1 MLDNISLLT
10 KVMFIITAL
19 IFCIYVGYK
28 FLKRKYLLS
37 IFNMNFYIFTFALLV
52 ASWGQFTKEA
62 WGFLGVDDPVRFY
75 PYLDKIILI
84 NCIGFLVYISVAFVV
99 EFDHYKI
106 NKVNFEDKFTTIAS
120 QINEKYIS
128 IILWLSIIGWIIMII
143 IGGEIPLFGN
153 RMLFNVPEL
162 RIIRPFYLILNYI
175 ISIAS
180 AYFSFNYI
188 LTKNRAILPNFIV
201 GVIIILL
208 TANRGPVMFLLLNMF
223 IVWIYLKNNI
233 KKANKL
239 IVIAVLISLVL
250 GVSLSFVRAREFN
263 FNGLIEKIKV
273 EIIYGNTFSDIRDGA
288 YVLKGY
294 QDKYEGFLLGKNY
307 AADIISFI
315 PSSISEFRAKWSYG
329 SFSTDTLFGMKDHYG
344 LRGGW
349 FLEPYINFGYLGV
362 IIIAIINGF
371 ALGVVEKIFWKCI
384 ICEKNK
390 KFDKIQIIATFFMFI
405 TSVLMISS
413 AFNSFYAYV
422 AIVILYLLID
432 YLFRRFNK
440 CV

>member
-1 MLDNISLLT
+1 MFDNISLIT
-10 KVMFIITAL
+10 KVILIITAL
-19 IFCIYVGYK
+19 IFCVYVGYK
-28 FLKRKYLLS
+28 FLKRKYVLS
-37 IFNMNFYIFTFALLV
+37 IFNMNFYIFAFALLV

-62 WGFLGVDDPVRFY
+62 WGFLGVDDPSRY
-75 PYLDKIILI
+75 YSYLDKIIFI
-84 NCIGFLVYISVAFVV
+84 NCIGFLVYIIIAFLI
-99 EFDHYKI
+99 EFDYFKIKKI
-106 NKVNFEDKFTTIAS
+106 NLEDKSTVIAS
-120 QINEKYIS
+120 YIKEEYIS

-153 RMLFNVPEL
+153 RMLFNSPEL

-175 ISIAS
+175 IAIISV
-180 AYFSFNYI
+180 YFSFNYV
-188 LTKNRAILPNFIV
+188 LTKNKAVLPNFIV
-201 GVIIILL
+201 GVITILL
-208 TANRGPVMFLLLNMF
+208 TANRGPLMFLLLNMF

-233 KKANKL
+233 IKANKL
-239 IVIAVLISLVL
+239 IIIAVLVSLVL
-250 GVSLSFVRAREFN
+250 GISLSFIRAREFN
-263 FNGLIEKIKV
+263 FNGIIEKIKV

-294 QDKYEGFLLGKNY
+294 DEQYEGFLLGKNY
-307 AADIISFI
+307 VADVISFI
-315 PSSISEFRAKWSYG
+315 PSSMSEFRAKWSYG

-371 ALGVVEKIFWKCI
+371 ALGVVEKIFWKYI

-432 YLFRRFNK
+432 YLFRRFKK